1 MSALGR
7 RFLLF
12 LPALTMPPAS
22 AVSRAELRD
31 RNGRLLGWTA
41 PRSAGIREARDRNG
55 RLLGTYHQEPDE
67 TRDRS
72 GRLLYCG
79 DALSALILCQG

>member
-1 MSALGR
+1 MSTLGR

-12 LPALTMPPAS
+12 LPFLTVPPAS

-31 RNGRLLGWTA
+31 PNGRLLGWTA

-55 RLLGTYHQEPDE
+55 RLLGTYHQEPNE

-72 GRLLYCG
+72 GRLLYRG

>member
-1 MSALGR
+1 MSTLGR

-12 LPALTMPPAS
+12 LPVLTIPPAA

-67 TRDRS
+67 TRDRN
-72 GRLLYCG
+72 GQLLYRG
-79 DALSALILCQG
+79 DALSALILCHG